1 MTADQT
7 SQALPGQSEERSAEM
22 TADTRDDGPEY
33 VKGVGERDL
42 MFGMTVGVVMAFA
55 AIALAIIFS
64 L

>member
-1 MTADQT
+1 
-7 SQALPGQSEERSAEM
+7 M

-55 AIALAIIFS
+55 AIALGIIFS

>member
-1 MTADQT
+1 
-7 SQALPGQSEERSAEM
+7 M
-22 TADTRDDGPEY
+22 TADTRDDPEY

-42 MFGMTVGVVMAFA
+42 MMGITVGVVMAFA